1 MLRKSG
7 SLFIDTLHLSQKTL
21 SSKISLHS
29 QYKRFLCRV
38 ASENSAMFSQC
49 VIESLSLSGLEVEVA
64 VVVGNQLETRIAFA
78 LTCTLTSIDY
88 QELSTFV

>member
-7 SLFIDTLHLSQKTL
+7 SLFIDTLHLAQKIL
-21 SSKISLHS
+21 STTFSLYS
-29 QYKRFLCRV
+29 QYKRRLCRV

-64 VVVGNQLETRIAFA
+64 AVVGNQLETRIAFA

>member
-1 MLRKSG
+1 MDALN
-7 SLFIDTLHLSQKTL
+7 LAQKTL
-21 SSKISLHS
+21 DLKISLYIQH
-29 QYKRFLCRV
+29 QKDFFLCRE

-64 VVVGNQLETRIAFA
+64 AVVGNQLETRIAFA